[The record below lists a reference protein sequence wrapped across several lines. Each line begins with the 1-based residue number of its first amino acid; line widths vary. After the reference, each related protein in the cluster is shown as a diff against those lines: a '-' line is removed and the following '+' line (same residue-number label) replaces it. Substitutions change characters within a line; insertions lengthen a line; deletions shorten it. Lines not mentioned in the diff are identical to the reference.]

1 MRRTTPS
8 PAPGLRHRGRAGFTL
23 IEMLVVITLIAL
35 LAGLVIASIGPIRQA
50 ARKSTTQAIL
60 QGIQQAMQVR
70 SAKVG
75 GFIAPAEH
83 PLAGSKAPRRPFVR
97 SGGSAVAG
105 TGMALVGVLPTMLP
119 AGDQGRLLLPD
130 DHFADTSVPL
140 LYGMPRRE
148 LGIIGAGLATV
159 TQRRILPEPI
169 GGGTIA
175 APDSVGRLDDPGE
188 GVDAVGKMVEIVLGA
203 TRTELGKL
211 GAIYEA
217 PDDTNLIADD
227 RVWSPQAAGVTLRLV
242 NKPTIAGTVYRLRGT
257 GLYDAWGCEILYAI
271 DGQDRVVLQSA
282 GKDGAFRWSPGPDGT
297 FQTTAEASGPGG
309 DDRDA
314 SADNV
319 VVGR

>member
-1 MRRTTPS
+1 MSRR
-8 PAPGLRHRGRAGFTL
+8 RGFTL

-60 QGIQQAMQVR
+60 QGIHQAMQVR
-70 SAKVG
+70 AAKFG

-83 PLAGSKAPRRPFVR
+83 PLAASKAPRRAFVR
-97 SGGSAVAG
+97 SSGGAVAEN
-105 TGMALVGVLPTMLP
+105 GMALVGVLPAVLP
-119 AGDQGRLLLPD
+119 AGDVDRLLLPD
-130 DHFADTSVPL
+130 DHFADATVPL
-140 LYGMPRRE
+140 LYGMPRQE
-148 LGIIGAGLATV
+148 LGIIGAGLAAV

-169 GGGTIA
+169 GGGTITT
-175 APDSVGRLDDPGE
+175 PDAVGRLDDPGE
-188 GVDAVGKMVEIVLGA
+188 GVDAVGKMVEVVLGA

-211 GAIYEA
+211 GAIYET
-217 PDDTNLIADD
+217 PDDTNLIADG
-227 RVWSPQAAGVTLRLV
+227 RVWSPQAAGLTLRLV

-257 GLYDAWGCEILYAI
+257 GIYDAWGCEVLFA
-271 DGQDRVVLQSA
+271 VVGKDQVLLQSA
-282 GKDGAFRWSPGPDGT
+282 GKDGAFRWHPGADGA
-297 FQTTAEASGPGG
+297 FQTPAAASNPGG